1 MNSASVYSLFVN
13 MMTYTEPNTP
23 ASSSGLCVGDILL
36 TVNGINVLDLPHTEV
51 VKVAQKCKSFFIV
64 YCVTVSR
71 NLFTKNIFGVSFK
84 TEMQ

>member
-1 MNSASVYSLFVN
+1 ML
-13 MMTYTEPNTP
+13 TYTEPNTP

-64 YCVTVSR
+64 YCVTVSWH
-71 NLFTKNIFGVSFK
+71 LFSIYIWGLIKDR
-84 TEMQ
+84 M